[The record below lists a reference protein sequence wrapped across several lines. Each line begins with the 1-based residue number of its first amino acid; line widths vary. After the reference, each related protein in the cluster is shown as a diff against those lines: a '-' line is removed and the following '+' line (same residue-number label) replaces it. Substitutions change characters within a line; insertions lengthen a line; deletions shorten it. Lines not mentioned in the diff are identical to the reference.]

1 MNNNRMPCWQ
11 YLVPGILALLCFT
24 TAMAAESR
32 EQPPAPAALATQATI
47 AVISHSDFVPDRTQ
61 AQAGSD
67 QIGLPA
73 PLAERIIEHL
83 VNSKRFIPVEREA
96 LRRVVLEQRFG
107 QDLQKSFM
115 DKTLDRAIEVMGSPD
130 DSYVRVEQDDKS
142 PAGRIPE
149 GAGGIGTTGA
159 LADYNDILKDFQDL
173 GSTLGADYVVVGT
186 LARLDHSTTKQ
197 AVPYSKSGRTL
208 SEEVIDARL
217 RIRVIEMHSGTVA
230 GAASLQTKV
239 SSTVFDGMSQG
250 IDQYEYFDG
259 LGRDIAAKILDI
271 TFPARIVS
279 LDPLV
284 ISRGSN
290 DGAAAGDV
298 YLVEREGK
306 VIRDANGLEIARLK
320 EKIGMVEVVEPQET
334 VAIVK
339 PVDGGDF
346 AENDLASL
354 DLQASKGRGKPP
366 VSRSGGALPGG
377 QDQQSETAGKR
388 ATIAVGLVRVNPTAR
403 TNGLSE
409 GHVKRITDDLILKLG
424 KTNRFVV
431 LERQEV
437 DQVFDEKT
445 FDAMMQGEDIR
456 SRLQELANADY
467 LIHGEITNFYTQ
479 RREEKIPYV
488 SEVKVTVTGTG
499 EGMLRIVD
507 THSGAIIASDK
518 IRVAV
523 ALENATDNN
532 QAMSEF
538 IDQFTTDA
546 VALILERLY
555 PVKVL
560 AVTNDGSVYINRGS
574 DAGLQTGMVF
584 DVMRPGMEL
593 KDPDTG
599 LSFGRAESKVA
610 TVEVTVVEQ
619 SRSTTRVLD
628 GGQPQS
634 GDILHAAEV
643 VKESPKI
650 EVNTPAW

>member
-1 MNNNRMPCWQ
+1 MNYNKMHRGLNR
-11 YLVPGILALLCFT
+11 LLGVLALLYIP
-24 TAMAAESR
+24 AVMATESGG
-32 EQPPAPAALATQATI
+32 EPAGPAAMSTKATI

-61 AQAGSD
+61 AQGSSD

-83 VNSKRFIPVEREA
+83 TNSKRFIPVEREA

-107 QDLQKSFM
+107 QDLQQSFL

-130 DSYVRVEQDDKS
+130 DHSYVRVAPDAKS

-149 GAGGIGTTGA
+149 GGGGVGTTGA

-173 GSTLGADYVVVGT
+173 GTTLGADYVVVGN
-186 LARLDHSTTKQ
+186 LARLDHTSSVQ
-197 AVPYSKSGRTL
+197 AVPYSKRTL
-208 SEEVIDARL
+208 REDVIDARL
-217 RIRVIEMHSGTVA
+217 RLRVIDMRSGTVA
-230 GAASLQTKV
+230 GAASLQTQV
-239 SSTVFDGMSQG
+239 SASVFNGMSYE
-250 IDQYEYFDG
+250 IDLYDYFDD

-279 LDPLV
+279 LEPLV

-306 VIRDANGLEIARLK
+306 VIKDANGLEIARLK
-320 EKIGMVEVVEPQET
+320 EKVGTVEVLEPQET
-334 VAIVK
+334 VSIVK
-339 PVDGGDF
+339 PLSGGEF
-346 AENDLASL
+346 AEHDLASL
-354 DLQASKGRGKPP
+354 DLQASQARNKPA
-366 VSRSGGALPGG
+366 VARSGGALPGERAV
-377 QDQQSETAGKR
+377 QNDAAGKR

-403 TNGLSE
+403 TNGLAD

-456 SRLQELANADY
+456 SRLQELAGADY

-488 SEVKVTVTGTG
+488 SEVKLTVTGTG

-507 THSGAIIASDK
+507 VHSGAIIAADK
-518 IRVAV
+518 IRVTA
-523 ALENATDNN
+523 ALQNEADATL
-532 QAMSEF
+532 AMSNF
-538 IDQFTTDA
+538 IDRFTTDS
-546 VALILERLY
+546 VGLILERLY

-574 DAGLQTGMVF
+574 DAGLQAGMIF
-584 DVMRPGMEL
+584 DVMRPGIEL
-593 KDPDTG
+593 MDPDTG

-610 TVEVTVVEQ
+610 TVEVTLVEQ
-619 SRSTTRVLD
+619 SRSTTSVVT
-628 GGQPQS
+628 GETPQS
-634 GDILHAAEV
+634 GDILHTTVV
-643 VKESPKI
+643 VKEKPKVK
-650 EVNTPAW
+650 VNTPAW